1 MKILFVPNI
10 NITRLD
16 ESVLARI
23 HEAGGPDTE
32 VMVADS
38 PGAAME
44 VIGEAEVIL
53 GQPSPELVSRAAALK
68 WMQLAAAGAD
78 VYFSDLL
85 RDKDFTL
92 TSDKGLV
99 GPQLAE
105 QAFALLL
112 ALNRRLGQALVDGPR
127 SWGRRFEYREATF
140 ELTGLTMGIV
150 GFGGTGREIAR
161 LAAGF
166 GMHCISVD
174 AEAVGPTA
182 EVATVWGVDRLDE
195 LLQTSDVVAS
205 GLPLTPATRGL
216 FGARTFALMKPTALL
231 INVTRGELVD
241 ADALVEAMHTGAIAG
256 AGLDVVPEEPLP
268 PSHALWTTPN
278 VLMTPHIAGGSQFR
292 AERLLDRF
300 CRNVA
305 HLRAG
310 EQLEGVIDRTK
321 GY

>member
-10 NITRLD
+10 NITTLD
-16 ESVLARI
+16 EGILTRI
-23 HEAGGPDTE
+23 REAGGPDTE

-38 PGAAME
+38 PGEAME
-44 VIGEAEVIL
+44 LIGDAEVIL
-53 GQPSPELVSRAAALK
+53 GQLSPELVSRATKLK

-85 RDKDFTL
+85 RDRDFVL

-99 GPQLAE
+99 GRQLAE

-112 ALNRRLGQALVDGPR
+112 ALNRRLGQALIDGPR
-127 SWGRRFEYREATF
+127 SWERRFEYRVETF
-140 ELTGLTMGIV
+140 ELTGLRMGIV
-150 GFGGTGREIAR
+150 GFGGTGKAIAR

-166 GMHCISVD
+166 GMQCIAVD
-174 AEAVGPTA
+174 AEAIAPTA
-182 EVATVWGVDRLDE
+182 EVATVWGADRLDE
-195 LLQTSDVVAS
+195 LLRTSDVVAS

-216 FGARTFALMKPTALL
+216 FGARTFALMKPTAIL

-241 ADALVEAMHTGAIAG
+241 GDALVAAMRSGAIAG
-256 AGLDVVPEEPLP
+256 AGLDVEPQEPLP
-268 PSHALWTTPN
+268 PDHALWTIPN

-310 EQLEGVIDRTK
+310 EPLEGVIDRHK